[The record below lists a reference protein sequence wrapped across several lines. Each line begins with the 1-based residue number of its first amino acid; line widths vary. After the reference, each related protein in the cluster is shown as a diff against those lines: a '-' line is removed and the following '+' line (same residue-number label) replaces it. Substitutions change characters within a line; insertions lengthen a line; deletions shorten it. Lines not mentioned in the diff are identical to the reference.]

1 MKSYL
6 IKKWIIAGLVLVT
19 VTSSCRKELDKNP
32 LNAFD
37 VATFWTSEENAQLAL
52 MGVYRGTIFANASE
66 SNPSDWWSYNGMNW
80 LEMSTDN
87 AYPRTAESAPTN
99 KLTNGTLTSSLV
111 ILGNY
116 WTNSYTR
123 VARCNDF
130 LENIDKVTMDATKKK
145 RMIAEVRFIRA
156 SQYFYLSQYFGSVPL
171 VTKTLTPQEA
181 NTVTKATHQDLVN
194 FVITEYTASAA
205 DVPRFKEIPS
215 GEIGRVCKQA
225 VLAFLG
231 RIQLA
236 EGKFTDAANTY
247 KTIIDYGEN
256 QIDPNFSSIFIEAN
270 ENSSENLFS
279 TQFVPNLLA
288 NPIMQHLAPGVGR
301 GFNIMNPLSSLMEA
315 FQFND
320 GTPFSYTD
328 PRYDA
333 KDLGK
338 NRDPRL
344 KYTILYN
351 NAPYGSTVFLSN
363 PDSINAKDRLGA
375 TGLTQTGFGV
385 RKYMDENFAGS
396 LTTGYG
402 GNLPIVR
409 YAEVLLSYVEARL
422 EAGQP
427 IDQGLLDE
435 TINRVRTR
443 PSVNMPK
450 ITQTNPDL
458 LRPIL
463 RNERRVE
470 LALEGL
476 RLWDLLRWKI
486 ADQVLKGDFY
496 GHPFPG
502 IKTAIRKKTGAAN
515 DPYSR
520 WYVTT
525 KNFRK
530 GVDEI
535 WPVPQAEVDINP
547 NLK

>member
-1 MKSYL
+1 
-6 IKKWIIAGLVLVT
+6 
-19 VTSSCRKELDKNP
+19 
-32 LNAFD
+32 
-37 VATFWTSEENAQLAL
+37 
-52 MGVYRGTIFANASE
+52 
-66 SNPSDWWSYNGMNW
+66 
-80 LEMSTDN
+80 
-87 AYPRTAESAPTN
+87 
-99 KLTNGTLTSSLV
+99 
-111 ILGNY
+111 
-116 WTNSYTR
+116 
-123 VARCNDF
+123 
-130 LENIDKVTMDATKKK
+130 
-145 RMIAEVRFIRA
+145 
-156 SQYFYLSQYFGSVPL
+156 
-171 VTKTLTPQEA
+171 
-181 NTVTKATHQDLVN
+181 
-194 FVITEYTASAA
+194 
-205 DVPRFKEIPS
+205 
-215 GEIGRVCKQA
+215 
-225 VLAFLG
+225 
-231 RIQLA
+231 
-236 EGKFTDAANTY
+236 
-247 KTIIDYGEN
+247 
-256 QIDPNFSSIFIEAN
+256 
-270 ENSSENLFS
+270 
-279 TQFVPNLLA
+279 
-288 NPIMQHLAPGVGR
+288 MQHLAPSMGR
-301 GFNIMNPLSSLMEA
+301 GFNLMNPLSSLMEA

-328 PRYDA
+328 PRYDP

-344 KYTILYN
+344 RYTIVYN
-351 NAPYGSTVFLSN
+351 NAPYGSSVFISH

-375 TGLTQTGFGV
+375 AGLTQTGFGV
-385 RKYMDENFAGS
+385 KKYMDENFTGS

-409 YAEVLLSYVEARL
+409 YAEVLLSYVEAKL

-435 TINRVRTR
+435 TINRIRTR
-443 PSVNMPK
+443 PTVNMPK
-450 ITQTNPDL
+450 ITETNPVL

-502 IKTAIRKKTGAAN
+502 IKAAIRKKTGAAN

-530 GVDEI
+530 GIDEY
-535 WPVPQAEVDINP
+535 WPVPQSEVDINP